1 MNHSTPTH
9 PVNKTIF
16 NRRTNGERNPVNQK
30 FIKFIVA
37 FIISDITAYYGFIP
51 SLEYLLLP
59 TFMLRREKIGGLIN
73 DLGWWLIQ
81 AVQIKCMLSGN

>member
-30 FIKFIVA
+30 FIKFIFA
-37 FIISDITAYYGFIP
+37 FIISDFAAYCGFIP
-51 SLEYLLLP
+51 SQEYLLLYP
-59 TFMLRREKIGGLIN
+59 PLFAQKGENWRFN
-73 DLGWWLIQ
+73 Q
-81 AVQIKCMLSGN
+81 